1 MKPFF
6 EKVRVNDGCSWTV
19 FDRRLESFPFEW
31 HYHPEYE
38 LTLTLNSR
46 GQRYIGDH
54 IAAYGDGDL
63 VLVGPNLPHT
73 WCSREKI
80 DGAAPHRAI
89 VLWFHPSL
97 AEEMIARRPEFA
109 AVQGMLSS
117 SASGLAFDG
126 KSRKRASQLIRALPG
141 LAPCDRL
148 ISLLSILSVLAEG
161 RVGKPLSSA
170 FPNSVQKP
178 LEDQDSIDR
187 VLAHIHKHYREPIAL
202 DDLAECARASV
213 STLQR
218 LFKRHARMPITDYIA
233 QLRLG
238 QACSMMI
245 NSEKPIT
252 IIAEEVGYHN
262 YANFERQFRKFKSV
276 TPREFRQSF
285 RQR

>member
-6 EKVRVNDGCSWTV
+6 EKVRVDDGCSWTL

-54 IAAYGDGDL
+54 IAAYGDEDL

-80 DGAAPHRAI
+80 DRSSPHRAI

-97 AEEMIARRPEFA
+97 ADEMIARRPEFA

-141 LAPCDRL
+141 LAPGDRL

-161 RVGKPLSSA
+161 RAGKTLSSA
-170 FPNSVQKP
+170 FPNRVQKP

-187 VLAHIHKHYREPIAL
+187 VLAHIHRHYREPIAL
-202 DDLAECARASV
+202 DDLAKCARASV

-218 LFKRHARMPITDYIA
+218 LFKRHARMSITDYIA

-252 IIAEEVGYHN
+252 IIAEEAGYHN